1 MFHISGT
8 PSDKKSRT
16 FHTAIAKYSRNKQR
30 AAEEVSLCV
39 FDSNFV
45 IIENDDKNYEIRTAR
60 R

>member
-1 MFHISGT
+1 M
-8 PSDKKSRT
+8 
-16 FHTAIAKYSRNKQR
+16 YSRSKQR

-39 FDSNFV
+39 FDSIFV